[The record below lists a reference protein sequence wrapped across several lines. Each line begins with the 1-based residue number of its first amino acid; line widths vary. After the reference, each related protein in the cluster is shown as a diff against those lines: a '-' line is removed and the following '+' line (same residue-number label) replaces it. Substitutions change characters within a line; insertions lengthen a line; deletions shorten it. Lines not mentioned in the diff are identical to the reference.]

1 MAEMARQFS
10 DREIAEDILTGHKY
24 LANYYYAPA
33 ILESQNPE
41 LRSVLQQVYS
51 DTQSEARQVFDYLN
65 SKGWYP
71 VKPAD
76 NVDLTELK
84 NVAERSRNTVNAITQ
99 GTTGGQIPAMS
110 MQQGQIGYQ
119 GQTWQ
124 TGAGAAGMNPQT
136 QGAWETTGGGWQ
148 AGAQWQAGNPAGW
161 TGATGWGGAGTGW
174 QTGSL
179 YGGAWPGGR
188 WTGTQAG
195 EGQGGMGPSSL
206 AQWSRWGGQPSWT
219 GFGGAGYTGGGQWTG
234 QNLPGWQTGTTG
246 WGGTGTSGW
255 QAGGT
260 GASWQAGRWTGT
272 EAGEGQGGMG
282 PSSVAQWSRWGGQ
295 PSWTGFGGTGY
306 AGGGT
311 GFGAVGL
318 QGAGGRGAWQQPD
331 IAQRA
336 GQHWSGGQFGG
347 GFGTGVPGTSS
358 AQGMGTW
365 YGGPSGSYQVN
376 LPDWA
381 RQDRPELGSDR
392 G

>member
-1 MAEMARQFS
+1 MSEMARQFS

-41 LRSVLQQVYS
+41 LRSVLQQVHS
-51 DTQSEARQVFDYLN
+51 DTQSQARQVFDYLN
-65 SKGWYP
+65 AKGWYP

-84 NVAERSRNTVNAITQ
+84 NVAERSRSTVSAITH

-110 MQQGQIGYQ
+110 MQQGQGIGYQ

-124 TGAGAAGMNPQT
+124 TGTGAAGMNPQA
-136 QGAWETTGGGWQ
+136 QAGWQPMGGGWQ
-148 AGAQWQAGNPAGW
+148 TGAQWQAGNPPGW
-161 TGATGWGGAGTGW
+161 TGATGWGGAGAGW
-174 QTGSL
+174 QTG
-179 YGGAWPGGR
+179 GFQGAP
-188 WTGTQAG
+188 
-195 EGQGGMGPSSL
+195 
-206 AQWSRWGGQPSWT
+206 
-219 GFGGAGYTGGGQWTG
+219 
-234 QNLPGWQTGTTG
+234 
-246 WGGTGTSGW
+246 
-255 QAGGT
+255 
-260 GASWQAGRWTGT
+260 WQAGRWTGT

-311 GFGAVGL
+311 GFGAGGFQGAF
-318 QGAGGRGAWQQPD
+318 QGAGARGAWQQPD
-331 IAQRA
+331 IGQRG
-336 GQHWSGGQFGG
+336 GQYWAGGQFGG
-347 GFGTGVPGTSS
+347 GFGTAFGTGSGQGVGTG
-358 AQGMGTW
+358 AW
-365 YGGPSGSYQVN
+365 YGRPSGSYQVN

>member
-1 MAEMARQFS
+1 MARQFS

-41 LRSVLQQVYS
+41 LRSVLQQVYG

-84 NVAERSRNTVNAITQ
+84 NVAERSRNTVSAITQ

-110 MQQGQIGYQ
+110 MQQGQATGYQ

-124 TGAGAAGMNPQT
+124 TGTGAAGMNPPAQGTWETSGTGWQT
-136 QGAWETTGGGWQ
+136 GSQWQGA
-148 AGAQWQAGNPAGW
+148 NPAGW
-161 TGATGWGGAGTGW
+161 TGATAWGVPGTGW
-174 QTGSL
+174 QTGGL
-179 YGGAWPGGR
+179 YGAAYGGR
-188 WTGTQAG
+188 WTGMQAG
-195 EGQGGMGPSSL
+195 EGQGGMGPSSV
-206 AQWSRWGGQPSWT
+206 AQWSRWGGQPSWS
-219 GFGGAGYTGGGQWTG
+219 GYAGAGYGGAGQWAA
-234 QNLPGWQTGTTG
+234 QNPPSWQTTAA
-246 WGGTGTSGW
+246 WGAPAFSGW
-255 QAGGT
+255 QP
-260 GASWQAGRWTGT
+260 GRWTGM

-295 PSWTGFGGTGY
+295 PSWSGFTGAGY

-311 GFGAVGL
+311 GFGLTGF
-318 QGAGGRGAWQQPD
+318 QGTAGRGFWQQPD
-331 IAQRA
+331 IGQRTQYWT
-336 GQHWSGGQFGG
+336 GTQFGG
-347 GFGTGVPGTSS
+347 GPGTGMAGTGYAQS
-358 AQGMGTW
+358 AGSW

-381 RQDRPELGSDR
+381 RQDRPEMGSDR